1 MNNRPTPRDG
11 TPGTIARAS
20 LHDAI
25 TNRLRDM
32 IIEGELEQGA
42 RIYEGPLCES
52 LGVSRTPLREAL
64 RFLAS
69 EGLVELVPQRGAR
82 VRQFSARD
90 IEDMLILIRSL
101 EELAARLG
109 CQRADDDEIAGVR
122 ALHERMLAC
131 YHQRDRLEYY
141 KNNQLIHSAM
151 VALSHNEPLI
161 QTHDSLQSRL
171 KRVRFIGHD
180 GPDKWAAAVD
190 EHERIMTAL
199 EARDENALVAA
210 LGEHLGYAW
219 ERVRDV
225 V

>member
-1 MNNRPTPRDG
+1 MPRDG
-11 TPGTIARAS
+11 ATSAISRPS

-25 TNRLRDM
+25 VGRLRDM

-42 RIYEGPLCES
+42 RIYEGPLCET

-109 CQRADDDEIAGVR
+109 CQRADDEEIAEVR
-122 ALHERMLAC
+122 QLHERMLTC
-131 YHQRDRLEYY
+131 YQQGDRLAYY

-161 QTHDSLQSRL
+161 QMHDSLQSRL
-171 KRVRFIGHD
+171 KRVRFIGHN
-180 GPDKWAAAVD
+180 GPEKWAAAVE

-199 EARDENALVAA
+199 EHRDEKALVKA

-219 ERVRDV
+219 ERVRDIV
-225 V
+225 

>member
-1 MNNRPTPRDG
+1 MTRTQG
-11 TPGTIARAS
+11 LSEAAGTISRHS

-42 RIYEGPLCES
+42 RIYEGPLCET

-90 IEDMLILIRSL
+90 IEDMLVLIRSL
-101 EELAARLG
+101 EELAARIA
-109 CQRADDDEIAGVR
+109 CDRASDDEIKEVR
-122 ALHERMLAC
+122 RLHDQMVAY
-131 YHQRDRLEYY
+131 YHSGNRLDYY
-141 KNNQLIHSAM
+141 KTNQQIHTAI
-151 VALSHNEPLI
+151 VALAHNEPLA
-161 QTHDSLQSRL
+161 QVHTSLQSKL
-171 KRVRFIGHD
+171 KRIRFIGHD
-180 GPDKWAAAVD
+180 GPEKWASAVH
-190 EHERIMTAL
+190 EHEMIMAAL
-199 EARDENALVAA
+199 ERRDAETLVAA

-219 ERVRDV
+219 QRVRHMV
-225 V
+225 

>member
-1 MNNRPTPRDG
+1 MTRTQDLRDTAG
-11 TPGTIARAS
+11 AISRHS

-42 RIYEGPLCES
+42 RIYEGPLCET

-101 EELAARLG
+101 EELAARLA
-109 CQRADDDEIAGVR
+109 CERATDDEVAEVRQLHDQMVDYYQAGN
-122 ALHERMLAC
+122 
-131 YHQRDRLEYY
+131 RLDYY
-141 KNNQLIHSAM
+141 KTNQQIHTAI
-151 VALSHNEPLI
+151 VALSHNEPLM
-161 QTHDSLQSRL
+161 QVHASLQSKL
-171 KRVRFIGHD
+171 KRIRFIGHS

-190 EHERIMTAL
+190 EHEHIMTAL
-199 EARDENALVAA
+199 EQRNTEALVAA

-219 ERVRDV
+219 QRVRHMV
-225 V
+225 

>member
-1 MNNRPTPRDG
+1 MTRTQALRDAAG
-11 TPGTIARAS
+11 AISRHS

-42 RIYEGPLCES
+42 RIYEGPLCET

-90 IEDMLILIRSL
+90 IEDMLVLIRSL
-101 EELAARLG
+101 EELAARIA
-109 CQRADDDEIAGVR
+109 CDRASDEEIMKVR
-122 ALHERMLAC
+122 RLHDQMMAY
-131 YHQRDRLEYY
+131 YHSGNRLDYY
-141 KNNQLIHSAM
+141 KTNQQIHTAI
-151 VALSHNEPLI
+151 VALAHNEPLA
-161 QTHDSLQSRL
+161 QVHTSLQSKL
-171 KRVRFIGHD
+171 KRIRFIGHD
-180 GPDKWAAAVD
+180 GPEKWACAVR
-190 EHERIMTAL
+190 EHEMIMDAL
-199 EARDENALVAA
+199 ECRDPDALVAA

-219 ERVRDV
+219 QRVRHMV
-225 V
+225 